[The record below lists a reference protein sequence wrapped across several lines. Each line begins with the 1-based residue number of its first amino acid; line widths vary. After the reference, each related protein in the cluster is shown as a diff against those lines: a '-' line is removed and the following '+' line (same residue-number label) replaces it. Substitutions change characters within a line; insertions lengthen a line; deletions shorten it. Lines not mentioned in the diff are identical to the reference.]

1 MSLPLEGLMTS
12 TRTPKPVPKGLAE
25 SGKALWRSIVKSYDL
40 RPDELVWL
48 EQACR
53 AQDRIQEMEAE
64 RDGRLTAKGSMGQ
77 LIAHPLLQ
85 EVRTHE
91 AQIAGLLA
99 RLKLP
104 DLAGEN
110 AGEKPRSTQA
120 RKAAQSRWAAAHGA

>member
-1 MSLPLEGLMTS
+1 MSAKKPAVPTGLREG
-12 TRTPKPVPKGLAE
+12 A
-25 SGKALWRSIVKSYDL
+25 ALWRAITGKYTL

-53 AQDRIQEMEAE
+53 AQDRIAEMREE
-64 RDGRLTAKGSMGQ
+64 RGSRLTAKGSMGQ

-85 EVRTHE
+85 EERAHE
-91 AQIAGLLA
+91 AQIAALLA

-104 DLAGEN
+104 DLAEGG
-110 AGEKPRSTQA
+110 AQGTGAEKPRSVQA

>member
-1 MSLPLEGLMTS
+1 MPAK
-12 TRTPKPVPKGLAE
+12 RPVTPKGLREGAT
-25 SGKALWRSIVKSYDL
+25 LWRAITGEYTL

-53 AQDRIQEMEAE
+53 AQDRIAEMREA
-64 RDGRLTAKGSMGQ
+64 RGSALTATGSMGQ

-85 EVRTHE
+85 EERAHE
-91 AQIAGLLA
+91 AQIAALLA

-110 AGEKPRSTQA
+110 AGEKPRSVQA
-120 RKAAQSRWAAAHGA
+120 RNAAQSRWAAAHGS

>member
-1 MSLPLEGLMTS
+1 MTKKKIPPPEGLAAD
-12 TRTPKPVPKGLAE
+12 GA
-25 SGKALWRSIVKSYDL
+25 ALWRSIVAKYDL

-53 AQDRIQEMEAE
+53 AQDRIRDMEAE
-64 RDGRLTAKGSMGQ
+64 RGGVLTAKGSMGQ

-99 RLKLP
+99 RMKLP
-104 DLAGEN
+104 DLVDGAG
-110 AGEKPRSTQA
+110 AGTTEQPRSVGA
-120 RKAAQSRWAAAHGA
+120 RKAAQSRWAAAHGS